1 MIRVRLSRI
10 DINQTEA
17 NRLLN
22 SPQGEVSQ
30 LVVSTGRQ
38 VLRSVKAETPVQ
50 DGHMRVLNSM
60 VLRVRPYRHVMARIV
75 NTDEAAMWVQTG
87 TGIYGPRGRP
97 ITPKRAR
104 LLRFYGKRD
113 GALLHLPSVKGQPAN
128 PFMLRGLIRGTAASR
143 QRWTILPGRGV
154 GMIGSGP

>member
-1 MIRVRLSRI
+1 MIRARLSRI
-10 DINQTEA
+10 NIHYTEA

-22 SPQGEVSQ
+22 LPQGEVSR
-30 LVVSTGRQ
+30 LVVTTARQ
-38 VLRSVKAETPVQ
+38 VLRRVKAETPVQ
-50 DGHMRVLNSM
+50 DGHMRAANAM

-87 TGIYGPRGRP
+87 TGIYGPRRRP

-113 GALLHLPSVKGQPAN
+113 GALLYLPSVKGQPAN
-128 PFMLRGLIRGTAASR
+128 PFMLRGLMQGTVASR
-143 QRWTILPGRGV
+143 QRWTIRPGRGV
-154 GMIGSGP
+154 GLIGAGS